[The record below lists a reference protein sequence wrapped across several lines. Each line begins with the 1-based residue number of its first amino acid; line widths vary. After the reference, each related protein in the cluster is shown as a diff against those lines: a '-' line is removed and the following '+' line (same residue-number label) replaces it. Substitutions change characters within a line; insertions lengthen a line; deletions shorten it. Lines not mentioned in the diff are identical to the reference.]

1 MNLLPRSFATLALAV
16 SAVPGVAPLA
26 AHLPSQQNHPAAHHT
41 VDHPNVHAMPHALV
55 RPAGL
60 PVTKQPGPAV
70 PATGGW
76 TEQNPA
82 SPAVLAAATFAVV
95 DLSRE
100 FGGHYVV
107 EAVTRAQTQVVEG
120 TNFRLELRIA
130 RVQNYI
136 LGTRKDCTVVVWS
149 RPWLK
154 PADGVTSADCQS
166 VDAAVPAEPAALHE
180 VVVADA
186 KVAPKMDIAHVAGK
200 IDAKHACLV
209 VKNGKVIKVEKA
221 VKVEELVKTPVQG

>member
-26 AHLPSQQNHPAAHHT
+26 AHLHPQQNLPAAHHAVRPVGQHVNHT
-41 VDHPNVHAMPHALV
+41 VDHPNVRSMPHALV
-55 RPAGL
+55 RPAAS
-60 PVTKQPGPAV
+60 PVAENPSPTV

-82 SPAVLAAATFAVV
+82 SPEVLAAATFAVV

-107 EAVTRAQTQVVEG
+107 EDVTQARTQVVEG
-120 TNFRLELRIA
+120 TNFQLKLRIA
-130 RVQNYI
+130 QLQGEI
-136 LGTRKDCTVVVWS
+136 LGARKDCTVVVWS

-154 PADGVTSADCQS
+154 PTDELTSADCQS
-166 VDAAVPAEPAALHE
+166 VDAAVQ
-180 VVVADA
+180 V
-186 KVAPKMDIAHVAGK
+186 
-200 IDAKHACLV
+200 
-209 VKNGKVIKVEKA
+209 
-221 VKVEELVKTPVQG
+221 